1 MEDLLERL
9 TQLKVPPAPKS
20 LKRDV
25 HHRLNRT
32 LLVQQLCELAIYGVL
47 YACGHMLR
55 GLLGLVAYTITGK
68 YPIDR
73 VDRSDPTNET

>member
-20 LKRDV
+20 LKREV

-32 LLVQQLCELAIYGVL
+32 LLLQQIVELATYGVL
-47 YACGHMLR
+47 YASGHLLR
-55 GLLGLVAYTITGK
+55 GLLGLVAYTLTGK

-73 VDRSDPTNET
+73 GDRPDKTGDA

>member
-1 MEDLLERL
+1 MDDLLERL

-32 LLVQQLCELAIYGVL
+32 LLVQQLVELALHGVL
-47 YACGHMLR
+47 YASGHMLR
-55 GLLGLVAYTITGK
+55 GLLGLVAYTLTGK
-68 YPIDR
+68 YPVDR
-73 VDRSDPTNET
+73 VDRSDHSNDA